1 MLKGSLLRCQRSDLA
16 EFRTHLRLYG
26 CPCTCKN
33 EKDPIKNKGP
43 REVTRLFID
52 FLDAQGQLTQ

>member
-1 MLKGSLLRCQRSDLA
+1 MVVLV
-16 EFRTHLRLYG
+16 
-26 CPCTCKN
+26 TCKN